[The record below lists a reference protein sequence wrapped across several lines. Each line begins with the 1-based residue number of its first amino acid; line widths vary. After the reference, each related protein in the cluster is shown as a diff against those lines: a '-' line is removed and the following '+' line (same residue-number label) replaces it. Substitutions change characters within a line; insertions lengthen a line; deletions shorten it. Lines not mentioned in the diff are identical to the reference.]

1 MSSFKKG
8 ERMKVLIT
16 GISRGIG
23 YGLAKY
29 YLEEGAEVYALGRS
43 NPFGDAV
50 RFYKLDMGA
59 FEKIPH
65 AIEALEIDSLDLA
78 ILNAGILGEIK
89 LMKEWSVKELQNIFD
104 INVWANKVLID
115 EISPFTEKIV
125 VMSSGAA
132 VNGNPGWG
140 GYSLSKCAVNMM
152 VSIYSKEIDSKIYAL
167 APGVIDT
174 DMVAKVISGDHSKF
188 PSLDRVEAGRVGLE
202 EGVKRI
208 VNTIEKLDEFENG
221 SFVDVRLV

>member
-1 MSSFKKG
+1 
-8 ERMKVLIT
+8 MKVLIT

-23 YGLAKY
+23 YGLANY
-29 YLEEGAEVYALGRS
+29 YIENGDEVYAIGRK
-43 NPFGDAV
+43 NPFDDAL
-50 RFYKLDMGA
+50 RFYRLDVSA
-59 FEKIPH
+59 YEKIPH
-65 AIEALEIDSLDLA
+65 AIESLEIYELDLA

-89 LMKEWSVKELQNIFD
+89 EMKYWSVKELQNIFD

-115 EISPFTEKIV
+115 ELAPFTEKIV

-140 GYSLSKCAVNMM
+140 GYSLSKCTVNMM

-174 DMVAKVISGDHSKF
+174 DMVEKVISGDHSKF
-188 PSLDRVEAGRVGLE
+188 PSLDRVEAGRVSLE
-202 EGVKRI
+202 EGVERI
-208 VNTIEKLDEFENG
+208 VRTINKLDDFENG

>member
-1 MSSFKKG
+1 
-8 ERMKVLIT
+8 MKIFIT
-16 GISRGIG
+16 GINRGIG
-23 YGLAKY
+23 YGLCDYFLKN
-29 YLEEGAEVYALGRS
+29 GAEVYAVGRK
-43 NPFGDAV
+43 NPFGDEV
-50 RFYKLDMGA
+50 KFYKLDLNA

-65 AIEALEIDSLDLA
+65 ALNSLEIDSLDLA

-115 EISPFTEKIV
+115 ELASFTEKIV

-140 GYSLSKCAVNMM
+140 GYALSKCALNMM
-152 VSIYSKEIDSKIYAL
+152 VNIYSKEIDSKIYAL

-188 PSLDRVEAGRVGLE
+188 PSLDRVEAGRVSLE
-202 EGVKRI
+202 EGIERI
-208 VNTIEKLDEFENG
+208 ISALERLDEFENG
-221 SFVDVRLV
+221 SFIDVRLI

>member
-1 MSSFKKG
+1 
-8 ERMKVLIT
+8 MKVLIT

-23 YGLAKY
+23 CGLAKY
-29 YLEEGAEVYALGRS
+29 YIENGDEVYAIGRK
-43 NPFGDAV
+43 NPFDDAV
-50 RFYKLDMGA
+50 RFYRLDVGA
-59 FEKIPH
+59 YEKIPH
-65 AIEALEIDSLDLA
+65 AIESLEIENLNLA

-89 LMKEWSVKELQNIFD
+89 EMKYWSVKELQNIFD

-115 EISPFTEKIV
+115 ELAPFTEKIV

-132 VNGNPGWG
+132 VNGNSGWG

-174 DMVAKVISGDHSKF
+174 DMVEKVISGDHSKF
-188 PSLDRVEAGRVGLE
+188 PSLDRVEAGRVNLE

-208 VNTIEKLDEFENG
+208 VSTIDRLDEFESG

>member
-1 MSSFKKG
+1 
-8 ERMKVLIT
+8 MKVLIT

-23 YGLAKY
+23 FGLAKY
-29 YLEEGAEVYALGRS
+29 YLNIGAKVYGIGRS
-43 NPFGDAV
+43 NPFG
-50 RFYKLDMGA
+50 
-59 FEKIPH
+59 EKVKFVN
-65 AIEALEIDSLDLA
+65 LDLSVTENISDA
-78 ILNAGILGEIK
+78 EMELKINELDLVILNAGILGEIK
-89 LMKEWSVKELQNIFD
+89 KMKDWSVRELQNIFD

-115 EISPFTEKIV
+115 NIAPFTSKIV

-174 DMVAKVISGDHSKF
+174 DMVQKVISGNHNKF
-188 PSLDRVEAGRVGLE
+188 PSLDRVEAGRVSLG
-202 EGVKRI
+202 EGALRI
-208 VNTIEKLDEFENG
+208 VKTIEKLDEFESG
-221 SFVDVRLV
+221 SFVDVRMV

>member
-1 MSSFKKG
+1 M
-8 ERMKVLIT
+8 RVLIT

-50 RFYKLDMGA
+50 KFYKVDMGA
-59 FEKIPH
+59 FEKLPR
-65 AIEALEIDSLDLA
+65 ALDALEIYENLDLA

-188 PSLDRVEAGRVGLE
+188 PSLDRVEAGRVSLE

-208 VNTIEKLDEFENG
+208 VNTIEKLNEFESG

>member
-1 MSSFKKG
+1 
-8 ERMKVLIT
+8 MKVLIT

-23 YGLAKY
+23 YGLVKH
-29 YLEEGAEVYALGRS
+29 YLEEGYEVYGLGRS
-43 NPFGDAV
+43 NPFGDEIK
-50 RFYKLDMGA
+50 FYKIDLTA

-65 AIEALEIDSLDLA
+65 AIESLEIDSLDLA

-89 LMKEWSVKELQNIFD
+89 LFKNWSVKELNNIFD
-104 INVWANKVLID
+104 VNVWSNKVLID
-115 EISPFTEKIV
+115 EICEFTKKIV

-140 GYSLSKCAVNMM
+140 GYALSKCAVNMM

-174 DMVAKVISGDHSKF
+174 DMVRKVISGDKSSF
-188 PSLDRVEAGRVGLE
+188 PSLSRVEETKVDLE
-202 EGVKRI
+202 SGVLRI
-208 VNTIEKLDEFENG
+208 VKAIERLDEFKSG
-221 SFVDVRLV
+221 SFIDVRLI

>member
-1 MSSFKKG
+1 
-8 ERMKVLIT
+8 MKILIT

-23 YGLAKY
+23 YGLAKHY
-29 YLEEGAEVYALGRS
+29 IENGDEVYAIGRK
-43 NPFGDAV
+43 NPFDDAV
-50 RFYKLDMGA
+50 KFFRLDVSA
-59 FEKIPH
+59 YEKIPH
-65 AIEALEIDSLDLA
+65 ALKSLEIEKLDLD

-89 LMKEWSVKELQNIFD
+89 EMKHWSVKELQNIFD

-115 EISPFTEKIV
+115 ELTPFTEKII

-152 VSIYSKEIDSKIYAL
+152 VSIYSKEIDSKIYGL

-188 PSLDRVEAGRVGLE
+188 PSLERVKAGRVSLE
-202 EGVKRI
+202 EGTKRI
-208 VNTIEKLDEFENG
+208 VNIIEKLDEFESG

>member
-1 MSSFKKG
+1 
-8 ERMKVLIT
+8 MKVLIT

-29 YLEEGAEVYALGRS
+29 YVENGDEVYAIGRK
-43 NPFGDAV
+43 NPFDDAL
-50 RFYKLDMGA
+50 RFYRLDVSA
-59 FEKIPH
+59 YEKIPH
-65 AIEALEIDSLDLA
+65 AIESLEIEELDLA
-78 ILNAGILGEIK
+78 ILNAGILSEIK
-89 LMKEWSVKELQNIFD
+89 EMKHWSVKELQNIFD

-115 EISPFTEKIV
+115 ELAPFTKKIV

-152 VSIYSKEIDSKIYAL
+152 VSIYSKEIDSRIYAL

-174 DMVAKVISGDHSKF
+174 DMVEKVISGDHSKF
-188 PSLDRVEAGRVGLE
+188 PSLDRVEAGRISLE
-202 EGVKRI
+202 KGVERI
-208 VNTIEKLDEFENG
+208 VTTISKLDRFQSGDFIDVRYIEKI
-221 SFVDVRLV
+221 

>member
-1 MSSFKKG
+1 
-8 ERMKVLIT
+8 MKVLIT

-29 YLEEGAEVYALGRS
+29 YIENGDEVYALGRK
-43 NPFGDAV
+43 NPFDDAV
-50 RFYKLDMGA
+50 RFYRLDVNA
-59 FEKIPH
+59 YEKIPH
-65 AIEALEIDSLDLA
+65 AIESLEIEELDLA
-78 ILNAGILGEIK
+78 VLNAGILGEIK
-89 LMKEWSVKELQNIFD
+89 EMKHWSVKELQNIFD
-104 INVWANKVLID
+104 INVWANKVLIEID
-115 EISPFTEKIV
+115 ELAPFTEKIV

-174 DMVAKVISGDHSKF
+174 DMVEKVISGDHSKF
-188 PSLDRVEAGRVGLE
+188 PSLDRVEAGRVSLE

-208 VNTIEKLDEFENG
+208 VKTVEKLDEFENG